1 MEGNDASF
9 KYEDIYL
16 KGYESVPAL
25 EQGLGAYFRF
35 YNEERLHQSLDYRT
49 PAAVY
54 RGGQAK
60 KALTKQ

>member
-16 KGYESVPAL
+16 WRYEGVPQL
-25 EQGLGAYFRF
+25 QRGLGRYFPY
-35 YNEERLHQSLDYRT
+35 YNEERLHQALDYRT

-54 RGGQAK
+54 REGRAK
-60 KALTKQ
+60 EKSAG